1 MTFMESI
8 QTVFQ
13 KYADFTGRARRSEYW
28 WFVLAYSIV
37 NGVLS
42 GISQALGSGG
52 LSTVISILSLIIA
65 LGCLV
70 PSLAVGARRL
80 HDIGKSGWWL
90 LISLVPCVGSI
101 LLIVWCAKDSDPGDN
116 MYGPNPKGM

>member
-13 KYADFTGRARRSEYW
+13 KYAVFEGRARRSEYW
-28 WFVLAYSIV
+28 WFCLGYGVV

-42 GISQALGSGG
+42 GLSRALAGGAAGTLLSIISAI
-52 LSTVISILSLIIA
+52 VA

-70 PSLAVGARRL
+70 PSIAVVTRRL
-80 HDIGKSGWWL
+80 HDTGKSGWWQL
-90 LISLVPCVGSI
+90 LSLTCIGGIVV
-101 LLIVWCAKDSDPGDN
+101 LVWLIQDSQPGDN
-116 MYGPNPKGM
+116 QYGPNPKGM

>member
-13 KYADFTGRARRSEYW
+13 KYAVFEGRARRSEYW
-28 WFVLAYSIV
+28 WFYLGYAVV

-42 GISQALGSGG
+42 ALIRAVGSGG
-52 LSTVISILSLIIA
+52 VGTFLSIISGIIA

-70 PSLAVGARRL
+70 PTIAVTTRRL
-80 HDIGKSGWWL
+80 HDTGKSGWWQL
-90 LISLVPCVGSI
+90 LYLTCIGSI
-101 LLIVWCAKDSDPGDN
+101 VILIFCALDSQPGDN
-116 MYGPNPKGM
+116 QYGPNPKGM